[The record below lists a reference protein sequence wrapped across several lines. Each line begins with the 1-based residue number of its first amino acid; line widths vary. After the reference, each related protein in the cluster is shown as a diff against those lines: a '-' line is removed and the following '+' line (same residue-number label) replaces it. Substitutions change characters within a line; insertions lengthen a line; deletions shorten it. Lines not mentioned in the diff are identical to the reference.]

1 MQIITGIQ
9 NLDEIIYDYKVGLD
23 IFTDDKFLN
32 INSFWLLSRYPE
44 NLADISNI
52 PNLNWK
58 TLHKI
63 NNGNTIYFRHHRSY
77 EKISIGMFLY
87 SLTII
92 GPLIGKIGNPYSW
105 MINLYLY
112 IVFSIWFG
120 IYLIYNIYFRL
131 DIIVV
136 AFHEDGINFYEGT
149 LLQSM
154 KKLEQKIYS
163 YEEISLKISKQKYKW
178 GTHQGGGH
186 GTIISHSGFASII
199 FLEKTKY
206 NPKIEFEN
214 IHEEAELCPGTIHQK
229 YIEHKAYMKNILDF
243 PLHFIPCDL
252 EDDDILEAVKI
263 QPISP

>member
-52 PNLNWK
+52 PNFNWK

-77 EKISIGMFLY
+77 ERISVSMFLY
-87 SLTII
+87 LLTLVA
-92 GPLIGKIGNPYSW
+92 PLIAKIGNTHSW
-105 MINLYLY
+105 MINLYMY
-112 IVFSIWFG
+112 IVSSIWFG
-120 IYLIYNIYFRL
+120 IYSIYNMYFCL
-131 DIIVV
+131 DIIVI

-149 LLQSM
+149 LFQSM

-163 YEEISLKISKQKYKW
+163 YEEISLKISKQKYTW
-178 GTHQGGGH
+178 SVHQGGGH
-186 GTIISHSGFASII
+186 GHMTSHSGFASII

-206 NPKIEFEN
+206 NPKIEFEH
-214 IHEEAELCPGTIHQK
+214 IHEEAELCPDTIHQK
-229 YIEHKAYMKNILDF
+229 YIEHKAYFKNILDF
-243 PLHFIPCDL
+243 PLQFIPCDQ
-252 EDDDILEAVKI
+252 ENDDILQAVII